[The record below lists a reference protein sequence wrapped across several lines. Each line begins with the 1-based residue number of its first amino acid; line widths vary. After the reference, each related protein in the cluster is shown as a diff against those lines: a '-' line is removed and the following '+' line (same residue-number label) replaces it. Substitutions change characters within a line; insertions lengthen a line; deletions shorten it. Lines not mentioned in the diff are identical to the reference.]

1 LRAISELMVGDIQLG
16 AALPFAGADVAA
28 WEHPGF
34 FFACSGGTSWTMSSA
49 YIVLLLV
56 AMY

>member
-1 LRAISELMVGDIQLG
+1 MVGDIQLG